1 MFSPPHFF
9 SLFKF
14 ILLNFYVFFDDIN
27 MNIYNVGVRGG
38 LKKTN
43 NPIFNRESIVLIED
57 DSTIYIWFGTTVVE
71 KSKKY
76 AIAKAKSLNEK
87 KKKNLNIQLI
97 QQGNEYGAFLDIFN
111 LLQQGDIKNIKNKR
125 RPELEIEYENTLD
138 FLEAGL
144 DPDLEAEIT
153 IASHSISE
161 ENKTYEVL
169 CKTLA
174 KLQLS
179 FIKSTSKITKKEI
192 ELKTKEIFSSSSTY
206 EELCWLIAQLTVLKK
221 KQELK

>member
-1 MFSPPHFF
+1 
-9 SLFKF
+9 
-14 ILLNFYVFFDDIN
+14 

-43 NPIFNRESIVLIED
+43 SPNFNKESVVLIED
-57 DSTIYIWFGTTVVE
+57 DSTIYIWFGTMVVE
-71 KSKKY
+71 QRKNY
-76 AIAKAKSLNEK
+76 TIAKAKSLNEK
-87 KKKNLNIQLI
+87 KKKNATIQLI
-97 QQGNEYGAFLDIFN
+97 EQGKEYGAFLDIFN
-111 LLQQGDIKNIKNKR
+111 LLQHGDIENIKKKR

-161 ENKTYEVL
+161 ENNSYEDL
-169 CKTLA
+169 CETLA

-179 FIKSTSKITKKEI
+179 LIKSTSKITKKEI
-192 ELKTKEIFSSSSTY
+192 ELKTNEIFSSSSTY
-206 EELCWLIAQLTVLKK
+206 EELCWLIAQLTVLEK

>member
-1 MFSPPHFF
+1 
-9 SLFKF
+9 
-14 ILLNFYVFFDDIN
+14 

-43 NPIFNRESIVLIED
+43 SPIFNKESVVLIED
-57 DSTIYIWFGTTVVE
+57 DSTIYIWFGTMVVE
-71 KSKKY
+71 QRKKY
-76 AIAKAKSLNEK
+76 SIAKAKLLNEK
-87 KKKNLNIQLI
+87 KKKSANIQLI
-97 QQGNEYGAFLDIFN
+97 EQGKEYGAFLDIFN
-111 LLQQGDIKNIKNKR
+111 LLKRGNIENIKMKR

-161 ENKTYEVL
+161 ENNTYEDL

-179 FIKSTSKITKKEI
+179 LVKGSSKITKKEI

>member
-1 MFSPPHFF
+1 
-9 SLFKF
+9 
-14 ILLNFYVFFDDIN
+14 

-43 NPIFNRESIVLIED
+43 SPIFNKESVVLIED
-57 DSTIYIWFGTTVVE
+57 DSTIYIWFGTTIVE
-71 KSKKY
+71 QRKKY
-76 AIAKAKSLNEK
+76 TIAKAKSLIEK
-87 KKKNLNIQLI
+87 KKNVNIQLI
-97 QQGNEYGAFLDIFN
+97 EQGKEYGAFLDIFN
-111 LLQQGDIKNIKNKR
+111 LLQHEDIENIKKKR
-125 RPELEIEYENTLD
+125 RPELEIEYENTID

-161 ENKTYEVL
+161 ENSTYEDL
-169 CKTLA
+169 CKKLA

-179 FIKSTSKITKKEI
+179 LIKSTSKITKKEI

>member
-1 MFSPPHFF
+1 
-9 SLFKF
+9 
-14 ILLNFYVFFDDIN
+14 

-43 NPIFNRESIVLIED
+43 SPIFNKESVVLIED
-57 DSTIYIWFGTTVVE
+57 DSTIYIWFGTTIVE
-71 KSKKY
+71 QRKKY
-76 AIAKAKSLNEK
+76 TIARAKSLNEK
-87 KKKNLNIQLI
+87 KIKSANIQLI
-97 QQGNEYGAFLDIFN
+97 EQGKEYGAFLDIFN
-111 LLQQGDIKNIKNKR
+111 LLKRGNIENIKMKR
-125 RPELEIEYENTLD
+125 RPELEIEYENTID

-161 ENKTYEVL
+161 ENNTYEDL
-169 CKTLA
+169 CKILA

-179 FIKSTSKITKKEI
+179 LIKSTSKITKKEI